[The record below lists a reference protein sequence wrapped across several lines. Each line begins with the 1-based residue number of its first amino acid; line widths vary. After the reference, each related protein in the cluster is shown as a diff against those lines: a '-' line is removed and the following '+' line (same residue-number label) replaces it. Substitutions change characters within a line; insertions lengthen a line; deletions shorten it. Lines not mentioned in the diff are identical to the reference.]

1 MGLSQFFQQY
11 GTVVRRKIKWCVTYA
26 IKQISTVSCIARFQR
41 GNFIKLNTIFV
52 LYLKHSIITRSEGG
66 KQGAIRSLYLLS
78 YGLDKKE
85 LIVSS
90 AFVAVMID
98 STRIPV
104 YAYSNYRYLEENML
118 LLSLIIGS
126 AILGTVVGNR
136 LVPKVSY
143 ELFKKIILIG
153 ILIIGV
159 LMVVRVI

>member
-1 MGLSQFFQQY
+1 
-11 GTVVRRKIKWCVTYA
+11 
-26 IKQISTVSCIARFQR
+26 
-41 GNFIKLNTIFV
+41 
-52 LYLKHSIITRSEGG
+52 
-66 KQGAIRSLYLLS
+66 
-78 YGLDKKE
+78 
-85 LIVSS
+85 
-90 AFVAVMID
+90 MID